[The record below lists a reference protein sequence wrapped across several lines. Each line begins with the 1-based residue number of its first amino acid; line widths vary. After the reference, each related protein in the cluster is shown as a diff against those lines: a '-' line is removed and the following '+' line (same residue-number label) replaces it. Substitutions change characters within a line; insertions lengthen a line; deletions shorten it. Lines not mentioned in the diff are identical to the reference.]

1 METVNTYLT
10 DILEMNFLFQWSK
23 YHFREIVTYINTIQA
38 KMFKQSYF
46 FLAAVGWYITE
57 QKPVPV
63 METAY
68 SVRN

>member
-1 METVNTYLT
+1 METVSTYLT

-23 YHFREIVTYINTIQA
+23 YHFREIMTYINTIQA

-57 QKPVPV
+57 
-63 METAY
+63 
-68 SVRN
+68 